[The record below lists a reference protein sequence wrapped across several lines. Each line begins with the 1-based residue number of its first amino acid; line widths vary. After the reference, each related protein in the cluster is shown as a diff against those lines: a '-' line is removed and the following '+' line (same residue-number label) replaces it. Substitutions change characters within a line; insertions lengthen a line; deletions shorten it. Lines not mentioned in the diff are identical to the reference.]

1 MPLASRSRASSSS
14 EGCAKRGGSWPRKC
28 LNVSVKRTCPF
39 GHSVHVRIVVG
50 ADDEGAVADAVVE
63 ELRARGHDV
72 RVVER
77 EQWPDVAARV
87 ARAVAAGEA
96 DQGMLF
102 CWTGT
107 GTSMA
112 ANKVPGVRAALA
124 WDPWIA
130 EGARKW
136 NDANV
141 LVMSLKRTDPETARE
156 IVAAWLSVEAPDP
169 DEAANIA
176 RLGELER

>member
-1 MPLASRSRASSSS
+1 MLI
-14 EGCAKRGGSWPRKC
+14 G
-28 LNVSVKRTCPF
+28 
-39 GHSVHVRIVVG
+39 VRIVVG
-50 ADDEGAVADAVVE
+50 ADDEGAVADAVVD
-63 ELRARGHDV
+63 ELRSRGHDV
-72 RVVER
+72 DVLGRA
-77 EQWPDVAARV
+77 QWPDIAARV
-87 ARAVAAGEA
+87 AHAVAAGEA
-96 DQGMLF
+96 DQGVLF

-112 ANKVPGVRAALA
+112 ANKVPGIRAALA

-141 LVMSLKRTDPETARE
+141 LVMSLKRTDPQTARE
-156 IVAAWLSVEAPDP
+156 IVAAWLSVDGPDP
-169 DEAANIA
+169 DEAENIA

>member
-1 MPLASRSRASSSS
+1 M
-14 EGCAKRGGSWPRKC
+14 
-28 LNVSVKRTCPF
+28 
-39 GHSVHVRIVVG
+39 RIAVG
-50 ADDEGAVADAVVE
+50 ADDEGAVADVVVD
-63 ELRARGHDV
+63 ELRGRGHDV
-72 RVVER
+72 TVFER
-77 EQWPDVAARV
+77 EQWPDLARKVAE
-87 ARAVAAGEA
+87 AVAEGEA
-96 DQGMLF
+96 DQGVLF

-130 EGARKW
+130 EGARRW

-141 LVMSLKRTDPETARE
+141 LVMSLKRTEPETAKE
-156 IVAAWLSVEAPDP
+156 ILDAWLAVEAPDP

-176 RLGELER
+176 RLADLDWSR

>member
-1 MPLASRSRASSSS
+1 M
-14 EGCAKRGGSWPRKC
+14 
-28 LNVSVKRTCPF
+28 
-39 GHSVHVRIVVG
+39 RIVVG
-50 ADDEGAVADAVVE
+50 ADDEGAVADTVVA
-63 ELRARGHDV
+63 ELRSRGHDV
-72 RVVER
+72 TVLER
-77 EQWPDVAARV
+77 DQWPDVAARV
-87 ARAVAAGEA
+87 ARAVAAGDA
-96 DQGMLF
+96 DQGVLF

-107 GTSMA
+107 GTAMA

-141 LVMSLKRTDPETARE
+141 LVLSLKRTEPETAKE
-156 IVAAWLSVEAPDP
+156 IVDAWLSVEAPDP

-176 RLGELER
+176 RLAELDATLPQ

>member
-1 MPLASRSRASSSS
+1 M
-14 EGCAKRGGSWPRKC
+14 K
-28 LNVSVKRTCPF
+28 F
-39 GHSVHVRIVVG
+39 VVG
-50 ADDEGAVADAVVE
+50 SDDDGEALDAAVD

-72 RVVER
+72 ELLDRAE
-77 EQWPDVAARV
+77 WPDVAQQV
-87 ARAVAAGEA
+87 ARTVAAGDA
-96 DQGMLF
+96 DQGLLF

-130 EGARKW
+130 EGARRW

-141 LVMSLKRTDPETARE
+141 LVMSLKRTPPETARE
-156 IVAAWLSVEAPDP
+156 IVGAWLSVEEP
-169 DEAANIA
+169 DEDERPNFE
-176 RLGELER
+176 RLS

>member
-1 MPLASRSRASSSS
+1 M
-14 EGCAKRGGSWPRKC
+14 
-28 LNVSVKRTCPF
+28 
-39 GHSVHVRIVVG
+39 RIVVG
-50 ADDEGAVADAVVE
+50 ADDEGPVANTVVD
-63 ELRARGHDV
+63 ELRARGHEVTVLD
-72 RVVER
+72 RD
-77 EQWPDVAARV
+77 QWPEV
-87 ARAVAAGEA
+87 ARRVGEAVASGEA

-112 ANKVPGVRAALA
+112 ANKVPGVRAALV

-130 EGARKW
+130 EGARRW

-141 LVMSLKRTDPETARE
+141 LVMSLKRTEPETAKQ
-156 IVAAWLSVEAPDP
+156 ILDAWFSVEQPDA

-176 RLGELER
+176 RLRELDKTP

>member
-1 MPLASRSRASSSS
+1 MR
-14 EGCAKRGGSWPRKC
+14 
-28 LNVSVKRTCPF
+28 F
-39 GHSVHVRIVVG
+39 VVG
-50 ADDEGAVADAVVE
+50 ADDEGDVADVVVD
-63 ELRARGHDV
+63 ELRARGHEV
-72 RVVER
+72 TVLER
-77 EQWPDVAARV
+77 EQWPDLATKVAE
-87 ARAVAAGEA
+87 AVAAGAA

-130 EGARKW
+130 EGARRW

-141 LVMSLKRTDPETARE
+141 LVMSLKRTEPERARE
-156 IVAAWLSVEAPDP
+156 ILAAWLAVDEPDP
-169 DEAANIA
+169 DEADNIA
-176 RLGELER
+176 RLGELDRRTTR

>member
-1 MPLASRSRASSSS
+1 
-14 EGCAKRGGSWPRKC
+14 
-28 LNVSVKRTCPF
+28 
-39 GHSVHVRIVVG
+39 VRIIVG
-50 ADDEGAVADAVVE
+50 ADDEGAIADTVVDD
-63 ELRARGHDV
+63 LRRRGHDV
-72 RVVER
+72 TVLER
-77 EQWPDVAARV
+77 SEWPDVAKRV
-87 ARAVAAGEA
+87 AETVASGAA
-96 DQGMLF
+96 DQGVLF

-141 LVMSLKRTDPETARE
+141 LVMSLKRTTEETARD
-156 IVAAWLSVEAPDP
+156 ILDAWLAVDEPDP
-169 DEAANIA
+169 DEAENIA
-176 RLGELER
+176 RLNELDR

>member
-1 MPLASRSRASSSS
+1 ML
-14 EGCAKRGGSWPRKC
+14 
-28 LNVSVKRTCPF
+28 SVMK
-39 GHSVHVRIVVG
+39 VVVG
-50 ADDEGAVADAVVE
+50 ADDEGRVADVVVD

-72 RVVER
+72 TVLDRD
-77 EQWPDVAARV
+77 QWPDIARRV
-87 ARAVAAGEA
+87 AETVAAGEA

-124 WDPWIA
+124 WEPWIA
-130 EGARKW
+130 EGARRW

-141 LVMSLKRTDPETARE
+141 LVMSLKRTKPEMARQ
-156 IVAAWLSVEAPDP
+156 IVDAWLDVDEPDS

-176 RLGELER
+176 RLADLDRAARSR

>member
-1 MPLASRSRASSSS
+1 M
-14 EGCAKRGGSWPRKC
+14 
-28 LNVSVKRTCPF
+28 
-39 GHSVHVRIVVG
+39 G
-50 ADDEGAVADAVVE
+50 ADDEGDVADAVVA
-63 ELRARGHDV
+63 ELEARGHEV
-72 RVVER
+72 AVVDR
-77 EQWPDVAARV
+77 EQWPDVARKV
-87 ARAVAAGEA
+87 AEAVAAGDA

-130 EGARKW
+130 EGARRW

-141 LVMSLKRTDPETARE
+141 LVMSLKRTEPATAKQ
-156 IVAAWLSVEAPDP
+156 ILDAWLAVDEPDA

-176 RLGELER
+176 RLTELDERRRTG